1 MPADIFGR
9 PEHVNGD
16 TCFNPFSLSGKR
28 ILVSGASS
36 GLGRAIALGCARMGG
51 ELIVSGRDP
60 QRLAA
65 TLDELRTV
73 SELPHQALRA
83 DLTVAAERD
92 ALVAALVAPLH
103 GVVHSAGISRLCPA
117 RMVSEAH
124 LREVQSTNVDAPVL
138 LTQGLLKR
146 NLIATDG
153 AILFIASIA
162 AHIGVAGVGA
172 YSASKAALI
181 AYSRCLAMEVVKR
194 GIRVNCLSPAL
205 VDTPLLDATAQVV
218 GSLEAERSNYP
229 LGFGKPEDVA
239 NAAIFMLSGA
249 SRWITGTSLV
259 MDGGLTI
266 S

>member
-1 MPADIFGR
+1 
-9 PEHVNGD
+9 VNND
-16 TCFNPFSLSGKR
+16 TSFNPFNLHGKR

-65 TLDELRTV
+65 TLEELQAI
-73 SELPHQALRA
+73 SELPHRALRA
-83 DLTVAAERD
+83 DLTVAAERETV
-92 ALVAALVAPLH
+92 VAALAAPLH

-117 RMVSEAH
+117 RMISQAH
-124 LREVQSTNVDAPVL
+124 LREVQSSNVDAPVL
-138 LTQGLLKR
+138 LTQALLKR
-146 NLIATDG
+146 NLIAADG
-153 AILFIASIA
+153 SILFIASIA

-181 AYSRCLAMEVVKR
+181 AFSRCLAMEVVKR

-205 VDTPLLDATAQVV
+205 VQTPLLDATAQVV
-218 GSLEAERSNYP
+218 GSLEAERNNYP
-229 LGFGKPEDVA
+229 LGFGTPEDIA
-239 NAAIFMLSGA
+239 NAAIFLLSGA

>member
-1 MPADIFGR
+1 MNDSLS
-9 PEHVNGD
+9 
-16 TCFNPFSLSGKR
+16 FNPFSLADKR

-60 QRLAA
+60 RRLDA
-65 TLDELRTV
+65 TLADLRAI
-73 SELPHQALRA
+73 SERPHQALRA
-83 DLTVAAERD
+83 DLTVATER
-92 ALVAALVAPLH
+92 ASLVAALSAPLH

-117 RMVSEAH
+117 RMVGEAH
-124 LREVQSTNVDAPVL
+124 LREVQATNVDAPIL

-146 NLIATDG
+146 NLIAADG
-153 AILFIASIA
+153 AIVFIASIA

-181 AYSRCLAMEVVKR
+181 AYARCLAMEVVKR
-194 GIRVNCLSPAL
+194 HIRVNCLSPAL

-218 GSLEAERSNYP
+218 GSLETERSNYP
-229 LGFGKPEDVA
+229 LGFGRPDDVA
-239 NAAIFMLSGA
+239 NAAIFLLSGA